1 MKLLLF
7 FVGMCFCFQNA
18 SAQKTKT
25 FKVNPGEKVVD
36 AIPKDDMCLYPEFVM
51 GNVYFKDGNRYPAPL
66 NYNSLFQEMQFIDKK
81 GDTLSLT
88 EGATI
93 KYIVIK
99 TDSFYYDGGY
109 LKLVADY
116 GKIKLARKDFITFTD
131 RQKLGGFGEESSA
144 RIATYESVQAGATF
158 KDLIAKEVLTF
169 TKKTAFYFGDEFN
182 HFKEANKKNFLDL
195 YPSKN
200 KEIKNY
206 LKKSKVDF
214 SNQDDLQKM
223 IVFLN
228 GQ

>member
-1 MKLLLF
+1 MKPLLV
-7 FVGMCFCFQNA
+7 FVGICLCFQTA

-25 FKVNPGEKVVD
+25 FKVNPGEKVVE
-36 AIPKDDMCLYPEFVM
+36 AIPKDDMYSYPEFTM
-51 GNVYFKDGNRYPAPL
+51 GNVYFKDGQRYPALL

-93 KYIVIK
+93 KCIVIK
-99 TDSFYYDGGY
+99 TDSFFYNNGY
-109 LKLVADY
+109 LKLVANY
-116 GKIKLARKDFITFTD
+116 GKIKLARKDFITFTN

-144 RIATYESVQAGATF
+144 RIGTYESVQFGATF
-158 KDLIAKEVLTF
+158 KDLVAKEVLTF
-169 TKKTAFYFGDEFN
+169 AKKAGFYLGDVFN
-182 HFKEANKKNFLDL
+182 HFEQANKKSFLNF
-195 YPSKN
+195 YPSKG

-206 LKKSKVDF
+206 LKENKVDF
-214 SNQDDLQKM
+214 SNQDDVEKM